1 MMNSKEALKNM
12 IDAVKASTAI
22 SLLDSFI
29 PKKMKAHGIRGL
41 SVAVADE
48 NGALWTAGYGHA
60 DGSGKRPFDAT
71 TISSVGSVSKLIT
84 ATAVMHLVQQRK
96 VDLDA
101 PILRYLPDFH
111 PRDGGHD
118 VSAVTVRLLLSHHS
132 GLQSDDF
139 KAWSHGTEMP
149 PGYPRPYANS
159 VSLASKTTLCAK
171 PGSVMAYSNLGYSLL
186 GLMVEKV
193 SGKDFAS
200 YVREAILDPLGMDS
214 SSFVIEGR
222 FSSRYARGKRGL
234 RKNVGFPLIRDM
246 PAGAFLTSAED
257 MGKLLSAVI
266 SSANGTKCGPLA
278 PSTQREMWSRQNN
291 GVVLDLDFT
300 IGLGWWLTPL
310 QSMPGESI
318 VQHGGDL
325 DPFCAFAGVIPT
337 RSLGVFV
344 MANSAKGF
352 GSLTLGNSVA
362 ADVLRVFATAK
373 GGPAIAAEPPA
384 PTTAP
389 MPPDLAA
396 RLVGNYATPMGLLCI
411 KKRGRT
417 FAVKSV
423 GKWMEGHYRT
433 NGSFGLRA
441 KVLGIEL
448 PIAAL
453 KELSLTPES
462 VDGQTAIA
470 FRACGTSLGVGL
482 RVKPGTLSSAW
493 LSRSGAWEPIDRE
506 RAPEIRRARL
516 DLDRDTG
523 LFLLSLRF
531 QMGDLAHPLRVIS
544 DREAIFEGAG
554 RNLGTAVNVVE
565 ENGAEVMTVFG
576 VRFRKGKSSS
586 IRKPLENTA

>member
-1 MMNSKEALKNM
+1 M
-12 IDAVKASTAI
+12 IDSVKAATAI
-22 SLLDSFI
+22 GRLDSLI
-29 PKKMKAHGIRGL
+29 PKKMKAHAIRGL

-48 NGALWTAGYGHA
+48 NGPLWTAGYGYA
-60 DGSGKRPFDAT
+60 DGSGKRTFDPT

-84 ATAVMHLVQQRK
+84 ATAVMRLVQERR

-101 PILRYLPDFH
+101 PISRYLPDFH
-111 PRDGGHD
+111 PGDGGHD
-118 VSAVTVRLLLSHHS
+118 VAAATVRLLLSHHS

-139 KAWSHGTEMP
+139 NAWSNGTELP
-149 PGYPRPYANS
+149 PGYPRPYANN
-159 VSLASKTTLCAK
+159 VSLASKTTLCAA

-186 GLMVEKV
+186 GLIVEKA
-193 SGKDFAS
+193 SGKEFAT
-200 YVREAILDPLGMDS
+200 YVRGAILDPLGMES
-214 SSFVIEGR
+214 SSFVIDER
-222 FSSRYARGKRGL
+222 LSSRYARGKRGF
-234 RKNVGFPLIRDM
+234 RKDVRFSLIRDM

-257 MGKLLSAVI
+257 MAKFLSAVI
-266 SSANGTKCGPLA
+266 SSANGTECGPLA
-278 PSTQREMWSRQNN
+278 PSTQREMWSRQND
-291 GVVLDLDFT
+291 GVVLDLDFA

-310 QSMPGESI
+310 QSLPGESI

-325 DPFCAFAGVIPT
+325 DPFCAFVGIAPP

-352 GSLTLGNSVA
+352 GSLTLGNGVA
-362 ADVLRVFATAK
+362 ADVLREFARAK
-373 GGPAIAAEPPA
+373 GGPAMAAEPPA
-384 PTTAP
+384 PAHAP

-396 RLVGNYATPMGLLCI
+396 RFVGNYATPMGLLSI

-423 GKWMEGHYRT
+423 GKWMEGYYRT

-441 KVLGIEL
+441 KVLGVEL

-462 VDGQTAIA
+462 VGGQTAVA
-470 FRACGTSLGVGL
+470 FRACGTLLGVGL
-482 RVKPGTLSSAW
+482 RVKPGTPSSAW
-493 LSRSGAWEPIDRE
+493 LSRSGAWAPIERE

-516 DLDRDTG
+516 DLDRGTG
-523 LFLLSLRF
+523 LFLLSLKF

-554 RNLGTAVNVVE
+554 RNLGTTVSVSE
-565 ENGAEVMTVFG
+565 ENGVEVMTVFG
-576 VRFRKGKSSS
+576 VRFGKGKSART
-586 IRKPLENTA
+586 RKFAP